1 MMGRVQKG
9 NQENQVTRNQVKILV
24 ADYLKGKYVSEEDYS
39 GSVNMYY
46 INRDFGSYDALLEEL
61 GITKAA
67 KPKSKAKKAEESKD
81 KE

>member
-1 MMGRVQKG
+1 
-9 NQENQVTRNQVKILV
+9 
-24 ADYLKGKYVSEEDYS
+24 
-39 GSVNMYY
+39 MYY